1 MKGLLWVL
9 ALFALAAGI
18 ALFGHFG
25 DAYVLLVAPP
35 YRVELAL
42 NVAIAIGAAFFFVIY
57 LLLRF
62 IALTGALP
70 QRFREFFLRRKSEK
84 SLDTFD
90 EAFRLFLEG
99 NFKKALK
106 KAAAAHD
113 AGYSPAISALLAARS
128 ARRLRDAESLEKW
141 LSKAREADAKTQSA
155 ALMIETEMQLDLE
168 KYDEASQTLGHLRN
182 ISPSPPETA
191 LWLDLR
197 AQRGLG
203 NPDEILRVA
212 RLLEKYAVPV
222 PDALE
227 VSGSLTDVKAAAHL
241 ENMRKRSSDAPKLQM
256 YWKAIPKS
264 ETVPALTEAYCAAL
278 LALGVTEDVRKIIE
292 TRLENEWH
300 SGLAALYGSIPDSG
314 DLSAR
319 LAQAEKWLPHH
330 GDEFRLL
337 LTLGRMA
344 REIDPNKA
352 KIYLNAALAR
362 RDDRDAR
369 LELARI
375 EEAEGSLE
383 EALEQYRRAAVTPL
397 SGQEC
402 V

>member
-1 MKGLLWVL
+1 MKGLFWVL
-9 ALFALAAGI
+9 ALFALAAGL

-42 NVAIAIGAAFFFVIY
+42 NIAIVMGAAFFFIIY

-84 SLDTFD
+84 SLDIFG

-113 AGYSPAISALLAARS
+113 AGHSPAISALLAARS
-128 ARRLRDAESLEKW
+128 ARRLRDVESLEKW
-141 LSKAREADAKTQSA
+141 LSKAREADAKTQSV
-155 ALMIETEMQLDLE
+155 ALMLETEMQLDLRQ
-168 KYDEASQTLGHLRN
+168 YDEAFQTLGRLR
-182 ISPSPPETA
+182 SVSSPPPDAA

-197 AQRGLG
+197 TQRGLG

-212 RLLEKYAVPV
+212 RLLEKYTVPV

-227 VSGSLTDVKAAAHL
+227 VSESLGDVKTAAHL
-241 ENMRKRSSDAPKLQM
+241 ENIRKRNGDAPKLQM
-256 YWKAIPKS
+256 YWKAIPKN
-264 ETVPALTEAYCAAL
+264 EIAPVMTEAYCAAL
-278 LALGVTEDVRKIIE
+278 LTLGVTEDARKIIE
-292 TRLENEWH
+292 ARLESEWH

-330 GDEFRLL
+330 GGDFRLL
-337 LTLGRMA
+337 LALGRMA

-352 KIYLNAALAR
+352 RIYLNAALAQ
-362 RDDRDAR
+362 RDGRDAR

-375 EEAEGSLE
+375 EEAEGNLD
-383 EALEQYRRAAVTPL
+383 EALEQYRRAAATPV

-402 V
+402 A